1 MGTEENRRDAWEE
14 ASRGSHGEPGKL
26 VVDVDGYEGPL
37 DMLLDL
43 ARRQKVDVTRI
54 SILDLAEQYLAF
66 IARLR
71 RLRLEIAADYLVM
84 AAWLAYLK
92 SRLLLPDR
100 AGEEDEPSGEERAAA
115 VAFQLRRLE
124 AMREAGARLQARPHL
139 GRDVFPRGAPEGLA
153 VTVHAVYD
161 VTLYDLLKSY
171 GARRGRVAGRT
182 LHIAPSD
189 FYSVDEA
196 LARLSDA
203 LGRIPDWQSL
213 SSFLPTT
220 PGGGLGARSALA
232 ATFAASL
239 ELTRT
244 GQAQIRQDRAFGPIH
259 IRRRAR
265 ATGGGTSS

>member
-1 MGTEENRRDAWEE
+1 MGTEMGTRDAWEE
-14 ASRGSHGEPGKL
+14 ASRGPRNEEPGKL
-26 VVDVDGYEGPL
+26 VVDLDGYEGPL

-43 ARRQKVDVTRI
+43 ARRQKVDVTKI

-66 IARLR
+66 IAELR
-71 RLRLEIAADYLVM
+71 RLRLEVAADYLVM

-100 AGEEDEPSGEERAAA
+100 GREEDEPSGEEMAAA
-115 VAFQLRRLE
+115 LAFQLRRLE
-124 AMREAGARLQARPHL
+124 AMREAGVGLQARPHL
-139 GRDVFPRGAPEGLA
+139 GREVFPRGAPEGVA
-153 VTVHAVYD
+153 VTVNAVYD

-171 GARRGRVAGRT
+171 GARHRRIAGDT

-196 LARLSDA
+196 LARLRDA

-213 SSFLPTT
+213 ESFLPTT
-220 PGGGLGARSALA
+220 LQSGLGSRSALA

-239 ELTRT
+239 ELTRI
-244 GQAQIRQDRAFGPIH
+244 GQAQIRQDRTFGPIH
-259 IRRRAR
+259 IRRRTDR
-265 ATGGGTSS
+265 DGTAP